1 MLLPLL
7 RAVLGLL
14 FLWVILAQA
23 QEQSFAIKLN
33 NVAHARQRSNSAF
46 ISSLIKRVGYNGQ
59 EPKSV
64 TVKPLFKQDLLTKL
78 DRQATNGQTHSL
90 DRWYEVKIVPAP
102 EPVVVLRRSDTASE
116 DPAQGDKAPAYVVKF
131 MQDLIELP
139 EVTNIHPLLPHEDP
153 QVDTI
158 NPADDPRSGRQGYL
172 DPAPDGIDARYAWRV
187 PGGTGRGVTVVDLE
201 RGFNLDHEDL
211 VRESVP

>member
-1 MLLPLL
+1 MHYPLF
-7 RAVLGLL
+7 RAALGLL

-33 NVAHARQRSNSAF
+33 NVAHVRQRSNSSF

-64 TVKPLFKQDLLTKL
+64 AVKPLFRQDLLAKI
-78 DRQATNGQTHSL
+78 DRQATNNQRHSL

-102 EPVVVLRRSDTASE
+102 KPVVVLRRNDILSE
-116 DPAQGDKAPAYVVKF
+116 DSAQGDKIPAYVVKF
-131 MQDLIELP
+131 MQDLIKLQEI
-139 EVTNIHPLLPHEDP
+139 TNIHPLLDHDDP

-172 DPAPDGIDARYAWRV
+172 DPAPGGIDARYAWRV

-201 RGFNLDHEDL
+201 QGFNLDHEDL
-211 VRESVP
+211 VRVPVS